1 MSQTTNIK
9 KLGIDIGGTYIKFVV
24 LEGKEILYKESI
36 RTNTD
41 SPEMLISDI
50 ADEYKKIIKKYHV
63 KKIGVGI
70 PGTIKN
76 GNVSAANLP
85 LKNVPFEKMLKEQF
99 EGIEVS
105 LENDANCAALGETYM
120 GVGEKYKNI
129 VMITLG
135 TGVGGGII
143 LDRKIC
149 PGNRW
154 MGEIGHMIV
163 QAEGGAPCRCGMHG
177 CWEQYASVTALIR
190 KATLEAKK
198 NEDSL
203 LYKNYK
209 ENNNLLD
216 GRAIFEAFD
225 KGCEVSKEVLDWY
238 FDWLAVGIRSI
249 IKIFAPDAVNLAGGI
264 SAQKEKILAPLKKRI
279 NMPDVELEISELQND
294 AGAIGAAI
302 L

>member
-1 MSQTTNIK
+1 MK
-9 KLGIDIGGTYIKFVV
+9 
-24 LEGKEILYKESI
+24 
-36 RTNTD
+36 R
-41 SPEMLISDI
+41 
-50 ADEYKKIIKKYHV
+50 
-63 KKIGVGI
+63 
-70 PGTIKN
+70 
-76 GNVSAANLP
+76 
-85 LKNVPFEKMLKEQF
+85 
-99 EGIEVS
+99 
-105 LENDANCAALGETYM
+105 
-120 GVGEKYKNI
+120 
-129 VMITLG
+129 
-135 TGVGGGII
+135 
-143 LDRKIC
+143 
-149 PGNRW
+149 
-154 MGEIGHMIV
+154 
-163 QAEGGAPCRCGMHG
+163 
-177 CWEQYASVTALIR
+177 
-190 KATLEAKK
+190 KK

-249 IKIFAPDAVNLAGGI
+249 IKIFAPDAVILAGGI